1 MTNGRSRT
9 LPLSVLDLVPVASD
23 SAGPEA
29 LSNSIDLARLADR
42 LGYTRYW
49 VAEHHNTEGF
59 ASSATEIVIGALAR
73 ETERIRIGSGG
84 IMLPNHSP
92 LRIAENFLTLEA
104 LHPGRIDLGLG
115 RAPGTDGLTA
125 AVLRR
130 SAEALGADD
139 FPEQVEALRAFA
151 GESEFPEG
159 HPLAR
164 VRATPPGVDL
174 PPIWLLGSSTY
185 GARMAAR
192 LGRGYAFAYHFS
204 PEHAV
209 PALRIYRED
218 FRPSEFLGAP
228 HAILGVAVVCA
239 ETRERADE
247 LARTNDLLRLRI
259 RRGERGPIP
268 TVAEAAAYPYTPAE
282 RRLVEESRRSLVW
295 GTPGEVR
302 EQLLELSERLGADE
316 LMLTSHIAD
325 PGARLES
332 YRLIAEAFNLGH
344 PAAAS

>member
-1 MTNGRSRT
+1 MTNEKGPQ
-9 LPLSVLDLVPVASD
+9 LPLSVLDLVPVASGSSGPD
-23 SAGPEA
+23 S
-29 LSNSIDLARLADR
+29 LRNSVELARLADR

-49 VAEHHNTEGF
+49 IAEHHNTEGF
-59 ASSATEIVIGALAR
+59 ASSATEIVISAIAR
-73 ETERIRIGSGG
+73 ETEQIRVGSGG

-139 FPEQVEALRAFA
+139 FPEQVEALRSYA

-159 HPLAR
+159 HPLRKVKAS
-164 VRATPPGVDL
+164 PPGVAL

-185 GARMAAR
+185 GARMAAH

-209 PALRIYRED
+209 AALRIYRNE
-218 FRPSEFLGAP
+218 FRPSEFLGKP

-239 ETRERADE
+239 ETHERADE

-259 RRGERGPIP
+259 GRGERGPIP
-268 TVAEAAAYPYTPAE
+268 TIAEATSYPYTPAE
-282 RRLVEESRRSLVW
+282 RQLVEESRRSLVW
-295 GTPGEVR
+295 GTPHEVR
-302 EQLLELSERLGADE
+302 KQLLELSARLGADE
-316 LMLTSHIAD
+316 LMITSHIAVHEE
-325 PGARLES
+325 RLES
-332 YRLIAEAFNLGH
+332 YRLIAEAFALG
-344 PAAAS
+344 

>member
-1 MTNGRSRT
+1 MTNVAAPAI
-9 LPLSVLDLVPVASD
+9 PLSVLDLVPVASD
-23 SAGPEA
+23 STGPAA
-29 LSNSIDLARLADR
+29 LRNSIELARLADR

-73 ETERIRIGSGG
+73 ETQRIRMGSGG

-104 LHPGRIDLGLG
+104 LYPGRIDLGLG
-115 RAPGTDGLTA
+115 RAPGTDGLAA

-139 FPEQVEALRAFA
+139 FPEQVEALRAYA
-151 GESEFPEG
+151 GESEFPQG
-159 HPLAR
+159 HPLGR
-164 VRATPPGVDL
+164 VKASPPGVAL

-185 GARMAAR
+185 GARMAAS

-204 PEHAV
+204 PEHAAS
-209 PALRIYRED
+209 ALRIYRED
-218 FRPSEFLGAP
+218 FRPSEFLDAP
-228 HAILGVAVVCA
+228 HAILGVAAVCA

-268 TVAEAAAYPYTPAE
+268 TVAEATSYPYTPTE

-295 GTPGEVR
+295 GTPNEVR
-302 EQLLELSERLGADE
+302 EQLLELKDRLGADE
-316 LMLTSHIAD
+316 LMITSHVAAHE
-325 PGARLES
+325 ARLES
-332 YRLIAEAFNLGH
+332 YRLIAEAFNL
-344 PAAAS
+344 A